1 MSIVPEGLKYSK
13 DHEWVKVEGDLA
25 VVGITDH
32 AQHQLGEIV
41 YIDLPSE
48 GDEFA
53 ADEEIANIESVKAAA
68 AVMNPVGGTVAEVNA
83 ALDAD
88 PGSVN
93 KDPYS
98 AWIFKLKDYNMDDLA
113 DLLDAA
119 AYKEF
124 SDKE

>member
-1 MSIVPEGLKYSK
+1 MSIIPEGLKYSE
-13 DHEWVKVEGDLA
+13 DHEWVKVEGNLA

-68 AVMNPVGGTVAEVNA
+68 AVMNPVGGTVAEVNT

-88 PGSVN
+88 PGAVN

-98 AWIFKLKDYNMDDLA
+98 AWIYKLKDFNSDDLSK
-113 DLLDAA
+113 LIDAS